1 MKVVE
6 LYGRVRYAVQ
16 IEGLSRL
23 EAARQFGIDPRTVA
37 KMLAFSL
44 PPGYRRSRPPA
55 RPMLDPFTGIIDGL
69 LAADEGR
76 PRKQRHTSK
85 RIFER
90 LRDEHGYSGGGI
102 LLATNPRQPLGYVRG
117 LELSPADIIVYGVG
131 SVGHNRSPAAFEW
144 GSMAL
149 MQEDIAAAGE
159 ALIGRELTAPSFY
172 RASRRRL
179 PTLSFLCP
187 AASFSTSRYGPT
199 AGECRRFFWYA
210 RRRTAMSPQMSAS
223 VLLLPPGRSRG
234 LLAKGGNTASH
245 SH

>member
-76 PRKQRHTSK
+76 PRK
-85 RIFER
+85 
-90 LRDEHGYSGGGI
+90 
-102 LLATNPRQPLGYVRG
+102 
-117 LELSPADIIVYGVG
+117 
-131 SVGHNRSPAAFEW
+131 
-144 GSMAL
+144 
-149 MQEDIAAAGE
+149 AAAYLE
-159 ALIGRELTAPSFY
+159 ADLRA
-172 RASRRRL
+172 ASRRARL
-179 PTLSFLCP
+179 LW
-187 AASFSTSRYGPT
+187 R
-199 AGECRRFFWYA
+199 WN
-210 RRRTAMSPQMSAS
+210 SPRHKSKATT
-223 VLLLPPGRSRG
+223 GIR
-234 LLAKGGNTASH
+234 
-245 SH
+245 